1 VASVE
6 DRVVVRRLKSIDHYE
21 RQLRDRGFRVI
32 AGVDEAGRGALAGPL
47 VAAAVI
53 LPADFD
59 LDGIE
64 DSKLLTPLQRRKAYE
79 RVVEEAEA
87 WSVCRVT
94 PSRIDRSGLQ
104 RANMALLRKAVTGL
118 SVMPEFVLSD
128 GFPLRR
134 MPVPCLS
141 LKKGDVVT
149 GSVAAASVIA
159 KVTRDRIMDRYHRR
173 FPQYGFDRNRGYGTQ
188 GHWEALWRFGPSPI
202 HRHSFNHVDDPL
214 SPEEYLRWKTA
225 RRPVGRGAVDED
237 LESPAPD
244 PPPA

>member
-1 VASVE
+1 VASIE

-21 RQLRDRGFRVI
+21 RQLRERGFREI

-53 LPADFD
+53 LPSDFE
-59 LDGIE
+59 LEGIE
-64 DSKLLTPLQRRKAYE
+64 DSKLLTPLQRERAYR
-79 RVVEEAEA
+79 RVVEEAVA

-94 PSRIDRSGLQ
+94 PSRIDRSGLH
-104 RANMALLRKAVTGL
+104 RANMALLRKAVRGL
-118 SVMPEFVLSD
+118 SVAPEFVLSD

-134 MPVPCLS
+134 MPVPSLS

-173 FPQYGFDRNRGYGTQ
+173 FPEYGFDRNRGYGTQ
-188 GHWEALWRFGPSPI
+188 RHWEALWRFGPSPI

-214 SPEEYLRWKTA
+214 SPEEYLRWKAA
-225 RRPVGRGAVDED
+225 RRER
-237 LESPAPD
+237 
-244 PPPA
+244 

>member
-1 VASVE
+1 VAAVE

-21 RQLRDRGFRVI
+21 RQLRERGFRFI

-53 LPADFD
+53 LPADFE
-59 LDGIE
+59 LEGIE
-64 DSKLLTPLQRRKAYE
+64 DSKLLTRLQRERAYA
-79 RVVEEAEA
+79 RVVEESVA

-94 PSRIDRSGLQ
+94 PSRIDRFGLQ
-104 RANMALLRKAVTGL
+104 RSNVALLRKAVRGL
-118 SVMPEFVLSD
+118 SVTPEFVLSD

-134 MPVPCLS
+134 MPVPSLS

-188 GHWEALWRFGPSPI
+188 GHWEALWRFGPCPI

-214 SPEEYLRWKTA
+214 SPEEYMRWKE
-225 RRPVGRGAVDED
+225 GRGER
-237 LESPAPD
+237 
-244 PPPA
+244 

>member
-1 VASVE
+1 M
-6 DRVVVRRLKSIDHYE
+6 VVRRLKSIDHYE
-21 RQLRDRGFRVI
+21 RQLRDRGFRFI

-53 LPADFD
+53 LPPHFD

-64 DSKLLTPLQRRKAYE
+64 DSKLLTPLQRERAYD

-94 PSRIDRSGLQ
+94 PSRIDRSGLH
-104 RANMALLRKAVTGL
+104 RANMALLRKAVRGL
-118 SVMPEFVLSD
+118 AVTPEFVLSD

-159 KVTRDRIMDRYHRR
+159 KVTRDRIMERYHRR

-188 GHWEALWRFGPSPI
+188 GHWEALWRFGPCPI

-214 SPEEYLRWKTA
+214 SPEEYLRWKEA
-225 RRPVGRGAVDED
+225 RRERGGGDPAV
-237 LESPAPD
+237 AG
-244 PPPA
+244 PPEG